1 VDAGG
6 GAGHDGGLERGIRVR
21 HVPNALTF
29 LRLLSVPAI
38 IWLMLAGRIDAAFWL
53 FVAAGLTDAVDG
65 AIARMFDAHSRL
77 GQWLDPLAD
86 KVMLVAVYVTLGVGG
101 QIPLWLVVL
110 VVLRDVVIV
119 LYAVVYV
126 LAGAFSGSPLLIS
139 KINTAAQITL
149 AALVL
154 AEHGLGWG
162 GARLTEAFVTVVA
175 VTTVASAAAYLI
187 AANRQPVKGNE
198 S

>member
-1 VDAGG
+1 M
-6 GAGHDGGLERGIRVR
+6 R

-38 IWLMLAGRIDAAFWL
+38 VWLMMAGRLDAAFWL
-53 FVAAGLTDAVDG
+53 FAAAGVTDAVDG

-86 KVMLVAVYVTLGVGG
+86 KVMLVAVYVMLGVGG

-126 LAGAFSGSPLLIS
+126 LAGAFAGSPLLIS
-139 KINTAAQITL
+139 KINTAAQIVL

-154 AEHGLGWG
+154 AYHGLGWG
-162 GARLTEAFVTVVA
+162 GAVLTEAFVTVVA
-175 VTTVASAAAYLI
+175 VTTIASAAAYLI
-187 AANRQPVKGNE
+187 AANRQAA
-198 S
+198 